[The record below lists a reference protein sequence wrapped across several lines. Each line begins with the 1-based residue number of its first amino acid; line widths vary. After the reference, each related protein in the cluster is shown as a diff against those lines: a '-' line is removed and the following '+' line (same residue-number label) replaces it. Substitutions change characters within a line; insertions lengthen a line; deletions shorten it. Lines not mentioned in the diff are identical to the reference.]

1 MTFLMNPIAALFIMG
16 SSPLAFQVDHFDMIP
31 SVAPATQ
38 LMAAA
43 TLEASAPQ
51 ETLPV
56 KIEKTAM
63 AETKASVSA
72 PRAEVIGARPQ
83 IILAQAEVESPTISA
98 PAAEIDVETTVSAEA
113 PVRAQT
119 TAVSATERRAILKAA
134 AASLAAA
141 KTAKGRFVQVSPD
154 GSITKGDFALRRPGR
169 MRFDYDAPTPL
180 LIVADGTTVAMQDS
194 DLETV
199 DRVPLASTPL
209 GIILDDQLDFESE
222 TRVTD
227 VRRTDS
233 NIAITVEDKDG
244 ESEGSVTLYF
254 DASNYQ
260 LLSWRALDANRQTTH
275 VALEDIQT
283 NVNVDPRLFRMD
295 QMVDD
300 DDDER

>member
-16 SSPLAFQVDHFDMIP
+16 SSPLAFQVDHFDMFP

-154 GSITKGDFALRRPGR
+154 GSITQGDFALRRPGR